1 MSGLAVAAKLG
12 LRYAAAVRGGG
23 YGSFLSLSAII
34 AMALGVA
41 SLVIVLSV
49 MNGFEREL
57 QGRLLRLL
65 PELTLH
71 HHDGIDSASAGRTAA
86 QLSGLDGV
94 RAAYPQLVAPVM
106 VAAADRQRGAL
117 LRSYDSRHESLLDER
132 QRALLSRPY
141 SVLVGSQLA
150 RQLGLRYG
158 DSLTVTLPRVATTPF
173 GVFPR
178 SRRLIVV
185 GSFALGAQLDSSA
198 LLVSLQ
204 SADKL
209 FGGTAPERL
218 VAVDLEPTVKLEQF
232 IASHPAAAQ
241 SELHGASWQ
250 PWYASFASFFAAVA
264 LEKRV
269 VAVLLS
275 MIVVVAGFNIVATLS
290 MTVTAKRKEIAVLRT
305 AGLRRGQVVAA
316 LMVQGGALGG
326 LGLLL
331 GLLVGVPVA
340 ATLPEIAA
348 FIERLGDGALLD
360 PTVYMI
366 NALPSQLEWQ
376 DVAATASGALLLIS
390 LATLLPAWRAGTI
403 LPAEALR
410 YDR

>member
-1 MSGLAVAAKLG
+1 MTGLAVAAKLG
-12 LRYAAAVRGGG
+12 LRYAGALRGGG
-23 YGSFLSLSAII
+23 YGSFLSLSAIV

-41 SLVIVLSV
+41 SLTIVLSV

-65 PELTLH
+65 PELTLNH
-71 HHDGIDSASAGRTAA
+71 SEGLDRASADRAAA
-86 QLSGLDGV
+86 QLAALDGV

-117 LRSYDSRHESLLDER
+117 LRSYDSCYETLLDDR
-132 QRALLSRPY
+132 QRALISRPY

-150 RQLGLRYG
+150 RQLGLRHG
-158 DSLTVTLPRVATTPF
+158 DSLTVTLPRVVTTPF

-178 SRRLIVV
+178 SRRLTVA
-185 GSFALGAQLDSSA
+185 GSFAVGGQLDSSA
-198 LLVSLQ
+198 LLVSVQ

-209 FGGTAPERL
+209 FGGAAPERL
-218 VAVDLEPTVKLEQF
+218 VAVELEPAINLERF
-232 IASHPAAAQ
+232 IANHPADQ
-241 SELHGASWQ
+241 LSELPGGSWQ

-275 MIVVVAGFNIVATLS
+275 MIVVVAGFNIIATLS

-305 AGLRRGQVVAA
+305 AGLRRSLVVAA

-326 LGLLL
+326 IGLLL
-331 GLLVGVPVA
+331 GLLVGLPVA
-340 ATLPEIAA
+340 HYLPEIAS
-348 FIERLGDGALLD
+348 FIERLGDSALLD

-376 DVAATASGALLLIS
+376 DVAATACGALALII